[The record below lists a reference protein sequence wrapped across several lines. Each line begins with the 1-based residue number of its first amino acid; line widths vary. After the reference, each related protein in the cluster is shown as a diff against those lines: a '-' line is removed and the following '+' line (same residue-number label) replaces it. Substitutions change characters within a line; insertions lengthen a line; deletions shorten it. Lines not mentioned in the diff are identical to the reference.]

1 MVFSSRAE
9 SSRFIPFHTSTMS
22 SDHDANNKRPAADN
36 EDKIVSSQHLIE
48 ESNSSPQIENQ
59 LLQPHPDDV
68 SSYDIETMRRII
80 FDMMQDLGTGIDID
94 SIESSFSKITSHQP
108 LSMPKSYPNHV
119 SSAQH
124 PSIETDLKLQVRPVS
139 SCFSR
144 RSSSIPLFIKCNGK
158 DSSIMMEEAND
169 DDDVLSAGHSSVVHA
184 DAGCEVTSVDLQQ
197 MVNHIRSSAPDQFV
211 NHCLQEQ
218 QRRGEAKSSM
228 YRTSFVTMTPNDEA
242 MMQSSM
248 RRRVSDQM
256 TMHRTSYITNPRSNF
271 CSDPNSMAYH
281 QEIEPLP
288 FPR

>member
-1 MVFSSRAE
+1 MGLLGFAVKKDIDSPRALGGFSSRAE
-9 SSRFIPFHTSTMS
+9 RVVSRYPSTLLPCPAIMMLTTSLSGTATSSVLLRITKT
-22 SDHDANNKRPAADN
+22 RTY
-36 EDKIVSSQHLIE
+36 LIE

-59 LLQPHPDDV
+59 LLQPHPQPHPDDV

-108 LSMPKSYPNHV
+108 MSIPKSYPNHV

-169 DDDVLSAGHSSVVHA
+169 DDDVLSAGHSSVA
-184 DAGCEVTSVDLQQ
+184 DAVGCEVTSVDLQQ
-197 MVNHIRSSAPDQFV
+197 MVNHIRSSAP
-211 NHCLQEQ
+211 
-218 QRRGEAKSSM
+218 RKYGA
-228 YRTSFVTMTPNDEA
+228 T
-242 MMQSSM
+242 
-248 RRRVSDQM
+248 
-256 TMHRTSYITNPRSNF
+256 
-271 CSDPNSMAYH
+271 
-281 QEIEPLP
+281 
-288 FPR
+288 